1 MKLVIN
7 LHYWKP
13 LIADFLMEGL
23 QSAVLWVSNQY
34 KDINKTKKDI
44 LEAIRMYKGLKPI
57 SDRFVFNNGT
67 QKTLLSLTGT
77 IPIRYKGSSYNIPV
91 VIWLLDTHPINAPMV
106 FVKPT
111 PDMRIKRGSQWE
123 SVPSVFARVDG
134 CNSDLLGLIQVLIC
148 TFSEQPPVY
157 AVPPGTPQPQQQPAM
172 PSPYGTPYPVST
184 PYPAMPSMPM
194 PPGGSPVPQPVTTS
208 GGSLGTLAPS
218 LVRSSLLSAVEEK
231 IRRRM
236 DDQYLGAEI
245 MRGTGKQLQEGRDKL
260 ERMVK
265 DLNEEKANLERSME
279 LCRKESREL
288 EEEINRAKE
297 IENEPDID
305 SAIVPPTPLY
315 RQIVQLC

>member
-1 MKLVIN
+1 MSSDENYIRQ
-7 LHYWKP
+7 
-13 LIADFLMEGL
+13 IL
-23 QSAVLWVSNQY
+23 QSNQY

-57 SDRFVFNNGT
+57 SDRFVFNN
-67 QKTLLSLTGT
+67 
-77 IPIRYKGSSYNIPV
+77 V

-111 PDMRIKRGSQWE
+111 PDMRIKVSRH
-123 SVPSVFARVDG
+123 VDHNG
-134 CNSDLLGLIQVLIC
+134 KVYLPYLHEWTGANSDLLGLIQVLIC

-315 RQIVQLC
+315 RQIVDSFVKDLAMADIIYYLGEALTTGKWMWINF